1 MATGLV
7 LVLQAGKCLTEQGAD
22 CSIAIG
28 LAKPIAKDATKWRK
42 SSMLIIEQRGA
53 VLLLTLDRPEKRN
66 ALHPDLIARL
76 THTLEAAAENPN
88 VNVVLIT
95 GAGKS
100 FCAGLDLGFV
110 LEASF
115 EQKIVYL
122 ESVFAM
128 FQRIYTQP
136 QPVIAA
142 INGPA
147 IAGGFDLSVM
157 CDFRLCSPSAVF
169 AQTEILLGLTQMIFP
184 LYKIIGL
191 ARAKELAMTGEVIHS
206 NEAHRIG
213 LVNHVCEAEQL
224 LSSAMS
230 LAETLAARPR
240 QALFETKRLTRELI
254 DVDTQTA
261 FRRMG
266 KAIRDRLQSEEHTK
280 MAAEFVAQLKQ
291 KN

>member
-1 MATGLV
+1 
-7 LVLQAGKCLTEQGAD
+7 
-22 CSIAIG
+22 
-28 LAKPIAKDATKWRK
+28 
-42 SSMLIIEQRGA
+42 MLIIEQRGA

-66 ALHPDLIARL
+66 ALHPELIAKL
-76 THTLEAAAENPN
+76 TASLEEAAGNADI
-88 VNVVLIT
+88 NVVIIT

-100 FCAGLDLGFV
+100 FCAGLDLNFV

-115 EQKIVYL
+115 EDKIAYL
-122 ESVFAM
+122 ENVFAM

-147 IAGGFDLSVM
+147 IAGGFDLAVM
-157 CDFRLCSPSAVF
+157 CDFRLCSPEATF

-191 ARAKELAMTGEVIHS
+191 GRAKELAMTGEVIHS

-213 LVNHVCEAEQL
+213 LVNHVCDSEQL
-224 LSSAMS
+224 LGSTMS
-230 LAETLAARPR
+230 LAETLASRPR
-240 QALFETKRLTRELI
+240 AALFETKRLTRELI
-254 DVDTQTA
+254 DVGTQTA

-266 KAIRDRLQSEEHTK
+266 KAIRERLQSEEHK
-280 MAAEFVAQLKQ
+280 QMAAEFVAKLKQ
-291 KN
+291 RN

>member
-1 MATGLV
+1 
-7 LVLQAGKCLTEQGAD
+7 
-22 CSIAIG
+22 
-28 LAKPIAKDATKWRK
+28 
-42 SSMLIIEQRGA
+42 MLITEQRGA

-66 ALHPDLIARL
+66 ALHPDLIAKL
-76 THTLEAAAENPN
+76 TATLEDAAESSE
-88 VNVVLIT
+88 VNAVILT

-100 FCAGLDLGFV
+100 FCAGLDLDFV
-110 LEASF
+110 LGASF
-115 EQKIVYL
+115 EEKIVYL
-122 ESVFAM
+122 ENVFAM

-147 IAGGFDLSVM
+147 IAGGFDLAVM
-157 CDFRLCSPSAVF
+157 CDFRLCSPEATF

-191 ARAKELAMTGEVIHS
+191 GRAKELAMTGEIIHS

-213 LVNHVCEAEQL
+213 LVNHVCDSEQL
-224 LSSAMS
+224 LSSTMS
-230 LAETLAARPR
+230 LAETLAVRPR

-266 KAIRDRLQSEEHTK
+266 KAIRDRLQSEEHQK
-280 MAAEFVAQLKQ
+280 MAQEFVAKLKHR
-291 KN
+291 N

>member
-1 MATGLV
+1 
-7 LVLQAGKCLTEQGAD
+7 
-22 CSIAIG
+22 
-28 LAKPIAKDATKWRK
+28 
-42 SSMLIIEQRGA
+42 MLITEQRGA

-66 ALHPDLIARL
+66 ALHPDLIAKL
-76 THTLEAAAENPN
+76 TATLEDAAESSE
-88 VNVVLIT
+88 VNAVILT

-100 FCAGLDLGFV
+100 FCAGLDLDFV

-115 EQKIVYL
+115 EEKIVYL
-122 ESVFAM
+122 ENVFAM

-147 IAGGFDLSVM
+147 IAGGFDLAVM
-157 CDFRLCSPSAVF
+157 CDFRLCSPEATF

-191 ARAKELAMTGEVIHS
+191 GRAKELAMTGEIIHS

-213 LVNHVCEAEQL
+213 LVNHVCDSEQL
-224 LSSAMS
+224 LSSTMS

-266 KAIRDRLQSEEHTK
+266 KAIRDRLQSEEHQK
-280 MAAEFVAQLKQ
+280 MAQEFVAKLKHR
-291 KN
+291 N

>member
-1 MATGLV
+1 
-7 LVLQAGKCLTEQGAD
+7 
-22 CSIAIG
+22 
-28 LAKPIAKDATKWRK
+28 
-42 SSMLIIEQRGA
+42 MLIIEQRGA

-76 THTLEAAAENPN
+76 THTLEQAAQNPN
-88 VNVVLIT
+88 VNVVIIT

-115 EQKIVYL
+115 EDKVAYL
-122 ESVFAM
+122 ESVFFM
-128 FQRIYTQP
+128 FQQIYTQP

-157 CDFRLCSPSAVF
+157 CDFRLCSPAATF

-191 ARAKELAMTGEVIHS
+191 GRAKELAMTGEVIHS

-224 LSSAMS
+224 LSSTMS
-230 LAETLAARPR
+230 LAETLASRPR
-240 QALFETKRLTRELI
+240 AALFETKRLTRELI

-280 MAAEFVAQLKQ
+280 MATEFVAKLKQ
-291 KN
+291 RN

>member
-1 MATGLV
+1 
-7 LVLQAGKCLTEQGAD
+7 
-22 CSIAIG
+22 
-28 LAKPIAKDATKWRK
+28 
-42 SSMLIIEQRGA
+42 MLITEQRGA

-66 ALHPDLIARL
+66 ALHPDLITKL
-76 THTLEAAAENPN
+76 TVTLEEAAENPDL
-88 VNVVLIT
+88 NVVIIT

-110 LEASF
+110 LESSF
-115 EQKIVYL
+115 DDKVAYL

-128 FQRIYTQP
+128 FQQIYTQP

-147 IAGGFDLSVM
+147 IAGGFDLAVM
-157 CDFRLCSPSAVF
+157 CDFRLCSPEATF

-191 ARAKELAMTGEVIHS
+191 GRAKELAMTGEVIHS

-213 LVNHVCEAEQL
+213 LVNHVCDSEQL
-224 LSSAMS
+224 LSSTMS

-266 KAIRDRLQSEEHTK
+266 KAIRERLQSEEHSK
-280 MAAEFVAQLKQ
+280 MAKEFVAKLKQ
-291 KN
+291 RN

>member
-1 MATGLV
+1 
-7 LVLQAGKCLTEQGAD
+7 
-22 CSIAIG
+22 
-28 LAKPIAKDATKWRK
+28 
-42 SSMLIIEQRGA
+42 MLKVERRGA
-53 VLLLTLDRPEKRN
+53 VLSLTLNRPDKRN
-66 ALHPDLIARL
+66 ALHPDLVVEL
-76 THTLEAAAENPN
+76 VEVLNQAADDPAL
-88 VNVVLIT
+88 NVVVIT
-95 GAGKS
+95 GAGGS

-110 LEASF
+110 LEADFDS
-115 EQKIVYL
+115 KVAYL
-122 ESVFAM
+122 EVVFAM

-147 IAGGFDLSVM
+147 IAGGFDLAVM
-157 CDFRLCSPSAVF
+157 CDFRLCSPTATF

-191 ARAKELAMTGEVIHS
+191 GRAKELAMTGEVINS

-213 LVNHVCEAEQL
+213 LVNHVCTPEQL
-224 LSSAMS
+224 LDSAMS

-240 QALFETKRLTRELI
+240 EALFETKRLTRELI

-266 KAIRDRLQSEEHTK
+266 KAIRERLQSPEHQK
-280 MAAEFVAQLKQ
+280 MATEFVTKLKQ
-291 KN
+291 RN